1 MGFKTIR
8 YEQPVK
14 RLFTLRPNIAHL
26 SNLNSV
32 HVNKVAVQLNNAMSL
47 TTGMVRSTPF
57 QWLPVLSNIAMP
69 WLRCEVSL
77 FRELKHCWSILFDQL
92 QVVPSIQLRS
102 RSEIWTIDPAR
113 WLPYRGSLK
122 KIIPL
127 STLEALPNDDQNSHK
142 VSLIQMTET
151 AVENAIRDLMASRH
165 PY

>member
-14 RLFTLRPNIAHL
+14 HLFTLRPNIAHL

-32 HVNKVAVQLNNAMSL
+32 HVNKVAFQFNNAMSL
-47 TTGMVRSTPF
+47 ITGMVRSTPF
-57 QWLPVLSNIAMP
+57 QWLSNIAMP

-113 WLPYRGSLK
+113 WLLYRGRKSWLSNVRWMVTLWMTFPPVPPRFDLK
-122 KIIPL
+122 RQKWVIL
-127 STLEALPNDDQNSHK
+127 CALD
-142 VSLIQMTET
+142 
-151 AVENAIRDLMASRH
+151 A
-165 PY
+165 